1 MAAKKLHN
9 TPQDALS
16 LRLHF
21 ENWFVILKTFLRDEK
36 MELRNKEDSNLMKPS
51 WLAWKK
57 DTMKFS
63 LSSII
68 FVLIL
73 KQSELRWE
81 AAD

>member
-1 MAAKKLHN
+1 MKMAAKKLHN

-51 WLAWKK
+51 
-57 DTMKFS
+57 
-63 LSSII
+63 
-68 FVLIL
+68 
-73 KQSELRWE
+73 
-81 AAD
+81 